1 MIVMCTINLK
11 KASQKIM
18 LATAVKHEIKNW
30 EGQKKFLE
38 EIEYAFAPQTAKLID
53 KNIADYK
60 ELLALLE
67 DK

>member
-1 MIVMCTINLK
+1 MCTINLK

-30 EGQKKFLE
+30 QCHKEFILE
-38 EIEYAFAPQTAKLID
+38 KEFANAPQTAKLID

-60 ELLALLE
+60 ELLELLE
-67 DK
+67 NK